1 MFLVLPYKTDLRLAR
16 LPIITYA
23 IILLCFIIHFI
34 QDENRGKI
42 NTVAKTYCES
52 IYQSDAKER
61 DVDFLIVD
69 KEICVSKITFYH
81 GVDNPT
87 RFLKAFEKYN
97 KEGFSENEFVTVA
110 SLFNSHLAEFKKT
123 APKDVD
129 SFLSYDPSSWNPASM
144 MLSAFSHGDWWH
156 IWGNIIFFF
165 AFAPALEILARS
177 TWRFILALILI
188 ELTCD
193 IPYSFVSMYAEYP
206 VPTLGLSGIVMG
218 MIGLSAYMMPWA
230 RINTFVWFIH
240 FAKSIPIPAKF
251 VALWY
256 FGWDSYELLSND
268 ENTGVNVLA
277 HVMGAIG
284 GYLAGMFL
292 FKKSREENRYE
303 LDNEIDFMRAK
314 RQDGFSLA
322 NTYKGDSKVFENRQ
336 REDAY
341 IKEKGKFHDRLF
353 KLITVGKHAVA
364 INLILDEYTDDFQLT
379 PYFEDLLLTLKD
391 WHIGRSFYCLG
402 RLVLND
408 YMESQQYGAAI
419 RVAKICYKLDK
430 DFLLANPIHIQT
442 LAKECMACN
451 ENNLAYLLV
460 RDTKSRYSGFLN
472 NKKSEELE
480 LLLQGEYS

>member
-1 MFLVLPYKTDLRLAR
+1 MFLIIPYKTDLRLAR
-16 LPIITYA
+16 VPIVTYA
-23 IILLCFIIHFI
+23 IILLCFIIHFV
-34 QDENRGKI
+34 QDENRDKI
-42 NTVAKTYCES
+42 EVAAQSYCEN
-52 IYQSDAKER
+52 IYQPDANER
-61 DVDFLIVD
+61 STDFLVVD
-69 KEICVSKITFYH
+69 KEICVSKLTFYH
-81 GVDNPT
+81 GVDNPV
-87 RFLKAFEKYN
+87 RFVKAFEKYN
-97 KEGFSENEFVTVA
+97 KEGFTNQEFIQVT
-110 SLFNSHLAEFKKT
+110 SLFNEHLDKFKKT
-123 APKDVD
+123 APKDID
-129 SFLSYDPSSWNPASM
+129 SSLSYDPSSWNPFSM
-144 MLSAFSHGDWWH
+144 MLSAFSHGDWFH

-193 IPYSFVSMYAEYP
+193 IPYSIVSMYAEYP

-268 ENTGVNVLA
+268 ENSGVNVLA

-284 GYLAGMFL
+284 GYFSGVLL
-292 FKKSREENRYE
+292 FKKLREENRYE

-322 NTYKGDSKVFENRQ
+322 NTYKGESKFLENRL
-336 REDAY
+336 REEKY
-341 IKEKGKFHDRLF
+341 IKEKGRFHDQLF
-353 KLITVGKHAVA
+353 KLISIGKHSIA
-364 INLILDEYTDDFQLT
+364 INLILAEYKEDFQLT

-402 RLVLND
+402 RLVIED
-408 YMESQQYGAAI
+408 YMSSKQYGAAI
-419 RVAKICYKLDK
+419 RVAKLCYEHD
-430 DFLLANPIHIQT
+430 DSFLLADPKYVVL
-442 LAKECMACN
+442 LAEECISCN
-451 ENNLAYLLV
+451 EEKLAHLIV
-460 RDTKSRYSGFLN
+460 KNAKSRYFSNINFEMCA
-472 NKKSEELE
+472 KYES
-480 LLLQGEYS
+480 LLTNI